1 MRRQFSLML
10 VTAIIV
16 AACYS
21 KELSIIE
28 IQSVPTKVTE
38 RINPN
43 STLQYIHDSEKRDAY
58 IIFQSLETVI
68 AQLEVRENILDIKL
82 DSVSQENSELKQ
94 YVFKITRGDAK
105 YDTVQVLVNGYA
117 TPFDIVSGF

>member
-43 STLQYIHDSEKRDAY
+43 STLQYIHDSEKGDAY

-68 AQLEVRENILDIKL
+68 AQLEVKENILDIKL

>member
-1 MRRQFSLML
+1 ML

-43 STLQYIHDSEKRDAY
+43 STLQLIHDSEKGDAY

>member
-1 MRRQFSLML
+1 ML